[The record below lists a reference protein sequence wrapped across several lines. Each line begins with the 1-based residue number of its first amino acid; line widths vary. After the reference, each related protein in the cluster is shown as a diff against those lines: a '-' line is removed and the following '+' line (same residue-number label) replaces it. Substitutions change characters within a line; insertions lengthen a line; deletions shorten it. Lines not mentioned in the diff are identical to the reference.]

1 MRRIP
6 LKKTVALAS
15 GAVVLAGGGAAIA
28 EGRRG
33 GDGPASSFLDA
44 VAKHL
49 GVSREELDEATK
61 AAALEQVDAAREAG
75 RITEEQADAL
85 EARIEAGQIP
95 PFFGPFFGGA
105 HDGMPHFGAD
115 LAAAAEY
122 LGVSEAELRGRLAR
136 GESVANVAEAEG
148 KSVDG
153 LKEALVADA
162 EERLDEAVDDG
173 MLTKE
178 QAKTMLDRL
187 RSRIDALV
195 EGELPRWRGHRGGP
209 PGFPGA
215 FPDPR
220 GMRPPEQAA

>member
-1 MRRIP
+1 VRRIP

-15 GAVVLAGGGAAIA
+15 AAVVLAGGGAAIA
-28 EGRRG
+28 EARRG
-33 GDGPASSFLDA
+33 GDGAASSFLDA

-49 GVSREELDEATK
+49 GVSRERLDEATK

-85 EARIEAGQIP
+85 EARIEAGETP

-105 HDGMPHFGAD
+105 HGGMPHFGVD

-122 LGVSEAELRGRLAR
+122 LGVSEAELRGRLAL
-136 GESVANVAEAEG
+136 GESLADVAEAEG

-173 MLTKE
+173 MLTEE

-187 RSRIDALV
+187 RSRVDALV

-220 GMRPPEQAA
+220 GMRPPERAA

>member
-1 MRRIP
+1 
-6 LKKTVALAS
+6 
-15 GAVVLAGGGAAIA
+15 
-28 EGRRG
+28 
-33 GDGPASSFLDA
+33 
-44 VAKHL
+44 
-49 GVSREELDEATK
+49 
-61 AAALEQVDAAREAG
+61 
-75 RITEEQADAL
+75 
-85 EARIEAGQIP
+85 
-95 PFFGPFFGGA
+95 
-105 HDGMPHFGAD
+105 MPHFGAD

-122 LGVSEAELRGRLAR
+122 LGVSEAELRRRLAL
-136 GESVANVAEAEG
+136 GESLADVAEAEG

-173 MLTKE
+173 MLTEE

-187 RSRIDALV
+187 RSRVDALV

-220 GMRPPEQAA
+220 GMRPPERAA